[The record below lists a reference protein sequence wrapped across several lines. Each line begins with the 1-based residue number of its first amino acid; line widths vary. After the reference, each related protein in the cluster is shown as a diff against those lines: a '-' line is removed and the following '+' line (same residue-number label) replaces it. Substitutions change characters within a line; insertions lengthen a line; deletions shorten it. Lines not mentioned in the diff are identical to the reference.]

1 MLLTLVA
8 TCVLSSSPPAPMS
21 SMSSLP
27 PAPTSPLSPVSPM
40 LDVQWQEDSAR
51 TGRLLVVDIAV
62 AATVAPFNRVAAN
75 LGAHP
80 GVTFMTTADRRR
92 FKALLPIG
100 IESKP
105 GPQVLTIDA
114 TLADGSF
121 VRWQKPVSIV
131 EGAYDR
137 RTITVSKKFTGPSR
151 SQRLRAEQE
160 SASLTAALSTT
171 SAERLW
177 SGSFISPT
185 AGAMTSSFGTL
196 RTYNKKRKSRHLGLD
211 LDGDVGAPIVAA
223 NRGRVVLAME
233 RFYSGGTVV
242 IDHGEGFITMY
253 FHMSRIDV
261 VDGQMVEQGQGLGA
275 VGASGQVT
283 GPHLHFCVRL
293 DGLYLDPAQLLKLDL
308 GSDVEAPMPRSR

>member
-1 MLLTLVA
+1 MLWPLMA
-8 TCVLSSSPPAPMS
+8 WCVLSSPPTPTT
-21 SMSSLP
+21 SLP
-27 PAPTSPLSPVSPM
+27 PAPTSPLSSTSPVSPM

-62 AATVAPFNRVAAN
+62 AATVAPFNQVAAT
-75 LGAHP
+75 LGAHL
-80 GVTFMTTADRRR
+80 GVTLVTTADRRR

-121 VRWQKPVSIV
+121 VRWQKPVSIG

-137 RTITVSKKFTGPSR
+137 RTITVSTKFTSPSR
-151 SQRLRAEQE
+151 AQRLRAEQE

-171 SAERLW
+171 SAERW
-177 SGSFISPT
+177 WRGSFISPT
-185 AGAMTSSFGTL
+185 AGAMTSRFGTL

-242 IDHGEGFITMY
+242 VDHGQGFITMY

-261 VDGQMVEQGQGLGA
+261 VDGQVVEQGQGLGA

-308 GSDVEAPMPRSR
+308 GSDVEAPQPRSR